1 MRSLAHG
8 FTIIE
13 IIVVIALLAIFTLT
27 ATSVD
32 FSRLSVRQEQ
42 EIFTNQVIGTIQ
54 SLKNFAFQWKWVG
67 LSLETPSEWTLRI
80 SENGNGEIRSSYTTS
95 TASNIA
101 YPSLSID
108 ERDNYSISGIICKS
122 FDGSLPDETPTS
134 DTVTLSFI
142 SDRIILSGC
151 PSPRYTILEFTT
163 SHGEYSDI
171 VQIHT
176 VSTVIQ
182 KL

>member
-54 SLKNFAFQWKWVG
+54 SLKNFAFQ
-67 LSLETPSEWTLRI
+67 
-80 SENGNGEIRSSYTTS
+80 
-95 TASNIA
+95 
-101 YPSLSID
+101 
-108 ERDNYSISGIICKS
+108 
-122 FDGSLPDETPTS
+122 
-134 DTVTLSFI
+134 
-142 SDRIILSGC
+142 
-151 PSPRYTILEFTT
+151 
-163 SHGEYSDI
+163 
-171 VQIHT
+171 
-176 VSTVIQ
+176 
-182 KL
+182 

>member
-1 MRSLAHG
+1 MRSSESG

-13 IIVVIALLAIFTLT
+13 IIVVVALLAIFTLT
-27 ATSVD
+27 ATSID

-54 SLKNFAFQWKWVG
+54 TLKNFSFQWKWVG
-67 LSLETPSEWTLRI
+67 TSLETPNTWTLNI
-80 SENGNGEIRSSYTTS
+80 SQNGNGEIQSSYNTN
-95 TASNIA
+95 TASSVP
-101 YPSLSID
+101 YPSLDID
-108 ERDNYSISGIICKS
+108 ERDDYNISDIVCKS
-122 FDGSLPDETPTS
+122 FDGSLS
-134 DTVTLSFI
+134 DDAPLSDSVTLSFTG
-142 SDRIILSGC
+142 DRITLSGC

-163 SHGEYSDI
+163 SHAGYSDT